1 MAKDK
6 VTLNVAKDNVNKKD
20 KYEVVF
26 INGVRTQIEKG
37 KYVEVKPIVREVI
50 EQANAFN
57 EKGNTQERDLA
68 LEG

>member
-1 MAKDK
+1 MARDK

-20 KYEVVF
+20 KYEVVY
-26 INGVRTQIEKG
+26 IQGKRYQIEKG
-37 KYVEVKPIVREVI
+37 KYVEVNPIVREVL
-50 EQANAFN
+50 ETAAMYN

>member
-1 MAKDK
+1 MAQDK

-20 KYEVVF
+20 KYEVVY
-26 INGVRTQIEKG
+26 IQGKRYQIEKG
-37 KYVEVKPIVREVI
+37 KYVEVNPIVREVI
-50 EQANAFN
+50 ETATMYN

>member
-1 MAKDK
+1 MARDK

-26 INGVRTQIEKG
+26 IQGKRYQIERG
-37 KYVEVKPIVREVI
+37 KYVEVSPVVREVI
-50 EQANAFN
+50 ENAAMYN

>member
-1 MAKDK
+1 MAQGK

-20 KYEVVF
+20 KYEVVY
-26 INGVRTQIEKG
+26 IQGKRYQIEKG
-37 KYVEVKPIVREVI
+37 RYVEVDPIVREVI
-50 EQANAFN
+50 ENAAMYN

>member
-1 MAKDK
+1 MTQGK

-20 KYEVVF
+20 LYEV
-26 INGVRTQIEKG
+26 IHIQGKRIQIEKG
-37 KYVEVKPIVREVI
+37 KYVDVAPIVREVI
-50 EQANAFN
+50 ENAAMYN